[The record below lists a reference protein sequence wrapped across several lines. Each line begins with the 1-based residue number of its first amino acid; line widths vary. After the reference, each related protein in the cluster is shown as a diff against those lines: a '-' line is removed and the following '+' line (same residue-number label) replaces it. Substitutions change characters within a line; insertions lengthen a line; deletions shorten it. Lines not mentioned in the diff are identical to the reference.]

1 MSDELRLVPVEL
13 AATPPVADLWAP
25 LRRAT
30 PARIGLGRAG
40 DALPTSRQLELRLA
54 HARARDAV
62 HDPLDSARLTAELGD
77 MGAAGITVASAAP
90 DRSTYLRR
98 PDLGRRLA
106 DGEQAKLPPGEA
118 EIAFVIA
125 DGLSPHAVHQH
136 AAGVLRE
143 TVARLPGWTLAPL
156 VIASQARVALGDEIG
171 AALGV
176 RFVVVL
182 IGERPGLS
190 AADSLGV
197 YLTYAPRVGRSDAER
212 NCISNVRP
220 PAGLSY
226 AVAAGKLAALLI
238 EARRRGLTGVALKDE
253 AADLPDGPL
262 PPAALG
268 S

>member
-1 MSDELRLVPVEL
+1 
-13 AATPPVADLWAP
+13 
-25 LRRAT
+25 
-30 PARIGLGRAG
+30 
-40 DALPTSRQLELRLA
+40 
-54 HARARDAV
+54 
-62 HDPLDSARLTAELGD
+62 
-77 MGAAGITVASAAP
+77 
-90 DRSTYLRR
+90 
-98 PDLGRRLA
+98 
-106 DGEQAKLPPGEA
+106 
-118 EIAFVIA
+118 
-125 DGLSPHAVHQH
+125 
-136 AAGVLRE
+136 
-143 TVARLPGWTLAPL
+143 
-156 VIASQARVALGDEIG
+156 
-171 AALGV
+171 
-176 RFVVVL
+176 VL